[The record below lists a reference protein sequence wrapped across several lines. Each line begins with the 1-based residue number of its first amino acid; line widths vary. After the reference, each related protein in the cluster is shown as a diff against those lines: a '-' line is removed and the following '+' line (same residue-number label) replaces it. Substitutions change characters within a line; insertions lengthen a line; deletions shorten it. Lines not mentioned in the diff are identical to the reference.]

1 MWGRECLPSSGCSFL
16 FKTNDIKQ
24 NSTLQEFV
32 VNIIIYP
39 HLGPLENTI
48 QGSVHRAMQ
57 WMWTPSL
64 VIYVCQ
70 GKKTWG
76 LCQPYIYQGL
86 WFRIYSSNGQSSHW
100 NGFSSPAF
108 WGFFC
113 FFFLSFT
120 FVLIFM
126 QLKVHE
132 LSSSAVCSVLHTS
145 ILCIYNVY
153 NNIQLF
159 SGFVVVNYVLISNIT
174 DQFNKFSTVFSMNV
188 WTN

>member
-39 HLGPLENTI
+39 HLAPLENTI

-76 LCQPYIYQGL
+76 LCQPYIYQGP

-113 FFFLSFT
+113 FFLSFFYFCSDLYAT
-120 FVLIFM
+120 
-126 QLKVHE
+126 Q
-132 LSSSAVCSVLHTS
+132 SSWT
-145 ILCIYNVY
+145 ILFGC
-153 NNIQLF
+153 LF
-159 SGFVVVNYVLISNIT
+159 SVAYKYSVYIQCIQHCSLVLLLLI
-174 DQFNKFSTVFSMNV
+174 MY
-188 WTN
+188 

>member
-153 NNIQLF
+153 NI
-159 SGFVVVNYVLISNIT
+159 VLW
-174 DQFNKFSTVFSMNV
+174 FCCC
-188 WTN
+188 